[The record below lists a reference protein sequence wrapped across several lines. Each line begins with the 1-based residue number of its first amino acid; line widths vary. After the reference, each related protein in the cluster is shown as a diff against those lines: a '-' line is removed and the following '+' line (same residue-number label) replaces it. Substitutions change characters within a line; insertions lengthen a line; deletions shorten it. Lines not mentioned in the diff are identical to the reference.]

1 MMLVKQTPWL
11 TPPRA
16 TVVRQAGNYRILP
29 GTQIRRI
36 AGTSN
41 SAVEDELAHA
51 RMACREFQSTRERD
65 AVYQYLTAV
74 FEVVGLWKK
83 QRRAK
88 ASSHQALA
96 ATKHPG
102 AIRIQEPF
110 AIVIFCTSDP
120 RTVDART
127 RNKWARALR
136 YAEEFKPNAQ
146 GLAEFIKGQGGINAC
161 ADEQYKK
168 KAKS

>member
-16 TVVRQAGNYRILP
+16 TVARQAGNYRILP

-51 RMACREFQSTRERD
+51 RMAWREFQSTRERD
-65 AVYQYLTAV
+65 AIYQYLTTV
-74 FEVVGLWKK
+74 FEIVSRWKK
-83 QRRAK
+83 ERRAK
-88 ASSHQALA
+88 VGSMRALA

-146 GLAEFIKGQGGINAC
+146 GLAQFIRSMGGINGC
-161 ADEQYKK
+161 AEQFSGRSK
-168 KAKS
+168 

>member
-1 MMLVKQTPWL
+1 MRLNHSPRVVS
-11 TPPRA
+11 PRA
-16 TVVRQAGNYRILP
+16 TVPPQAVIRRIFP
-29 GTQIRRI
+29 ETQIRRI

-51 RMACREFQSTRERD
+51 RMAWMEYQSTRERD

-74 FEVVGLWKK
+74 FGVVGLWKK

-88 ASSHQALA
+88 ASSCQALVA
-96 ATKHPG
+96 AKHRG

-120 RTVDART
+120 GIVDAKT
-127 RNKWARALR
+127 RSKWARALR
-136 YAEEFKPNAQ
+136 YAERFKPNAQ
-146 GLAEFIKGQGGINAC
+146 GLAQFIKNQGGINEC
-161 ADEQYKK
+161 A
-168 KAKS
+168 ARVA

>member
-1 MMLVKQTPWL
+1 MLIKQTTWL
-11 TPPRA
+11 TPPPA
-16 TVVRQAGNYRILP
+16 TVVPQAGNYRILP
-29 GTQIRRI
+29 ETQIRRI
-36 AGTSN
+36 AVTSK
-41 SAVEDELAHA
+41 SDVEDDLAQA
-51 RMACREFQSTRERD
+51 RMGWTEYQSTRERD

-88 ASSHQALA
+88 ASSLQALA

-127 RNKWARALR
+127 RNKWARALQF
-136 YAEEFKPNAQ
+136 AERFKPVAQ
-146 GLAEFIKGQGGINAC
+146 GLAQFIKSRGGINAC
-161 ADEQYKK
+161 ADDWYRKDQ
-168 KAKS
+168 KS